1 MVEGKQFYE
10 GIYMSYIAAIYEKIF
25 WLYFILTK
33 FIKYTFCY
41 SQQHCIYGYFSPQ
54 LVGQF
59 KFE

>member
-41 SQQHCIYGYFSPQ
+41 SQQHCIYG
-54 LVGQF
+54 
-59 KFE
+59 